1 MSMVN
6 IYCETINDEMM
17 HIARMIAD
25 RQKDDVRIITPTE
38 IVEVHHEKVSEGQDK
53 ENQEVQ

>member
-6 IYCETINDEMM
+6 IYCETINYEMM

>member
-1 MSMVN
+1 MVN